1 MKNSVFFLAVLGAMM
16 SLAACSGNK
25 ESYPPQHII
34 PLYEDIAGYASLD
47 SAERISTLSNDAR
60 LLHDYMAVLECE
72 QTGDSI
78 LLKISKSKPVEVF
91 TPDVRRVYPSLDSLE
106 LQLGHITG
114 ESESLG
120 LHLNINRYAA
130 VVWGRPQ
137 SIVFVDSTMLIA
149 LNHYLGADYE
159 GYAGMPAYRVVN
171 KTPQQL
177 PYDIAESLL
186 ANAYPFEGGDSPS
199 LLNHMLYDGA
209 LTAAKM
215 QVVENASVAQA
226 LGMTDDQLRWLS
238 ENEGNIWRTVVSG
251 KLLYETSGFKIDR
264 IMLPAPSTDLISPAS
279 PGRTGRYI
287 GYRIVDSYIRKHPEV
302 SLRQLLSPEF
312 YNGESSLRESGY
324 KPGNI

>member
-1 MKNSVFFLAVLGAMM
+1 MKNSAFFLTALGAML

-25 ESYPPQHII
+25 ESYPPQHIT

-47 SAERISTLSNDAR
+47 SAERISLLSGDAR
-60 LLHDYMAVLECE
+60 LLHDYMAVLECD

-78 LLKISKSKPVEVF
+78 LLKISESKPVEVF

-114 ESESLG
+114 AAETRG
-120 LHLNINRYAA
+120 LQLNINRYAA

-149 LNHYLGADYE
+149 LNHYLGTDYE
-159 GYAGMPAYRVVN
+159 GYAGMPTYRVVN

-177 PYDIAESLL
+177 PYDMAESLL
-186 ANAYPFEGGDSPS
+186 ANAYPFEGGESPS

-215 QVVENASVAQA
+215 QVVENASLAQA
-226 LGMTDDQLRWLS
+226 LGMTADQLQWLS

-264 IMLPAPSTDLISPAS
+264 IMLPAPSTDLI
-279 PGRTGRYI
+279 
-287 GYRIVDSYIRKHPEV
+287 
-302 SLRQLLSPEF
+302 
-312 YNGESSLRESGY
+312 
-324 KPGNI
+324 